1 MVASDKDH
9 LVCLAKP
16 GDRLYRPVMS
26 RLNTRDRPRLREVDT
41 VTEENNIRV
50 RSKPGLKKL
59 EEEFVM
65 SAEEV
70 RMAAVPEVHIGEKE
84 GWVFIPERYRM
95 ILESLFAQALVDG
108 LRDVT
113 HESHTL
119 A

>member
-41 VTEENNIRV
+41 VTEENNIRF
-50 RSKPGLKKL
+50 RSEPGLKEL